1 MGVLGQ
7 VILIVCVLIVW
18 AAGLYRYERGQAR
31 KDRRRTDGLS
41 RETSATGD
49 RLLIK

>member
-18 AAGLYRYERGQAR
+18 VAGLYRYEKGQAR
-31 KDRRRTDGLS
+31 AGSRRAGSSS

-49 RLLIK
+49 RSLSR

>member
-18 AAGLYRYERGQAR
+18 VAGLYRYEKGQAR
-31 KDRRRTDGLS
+31 AGRRRTDSSSREAPATGNRSLS
-41 RETSATGD
+41 R
-49 RLLIK
+49 